1 MRSAAAP
8 TYFPVYQG
16 YCDGAVTA
24 NNPSLVAVS
33 MALAHYP
40 GLRREN
46 IRVRN
51 ETRMHTVCLGK
62 HRQATRL
69 ELEQNQR
76 SIFFTI
82 NMALYT

>member
-46 IRVRN
+46 IRVR
-51 ETRMHTVCLGK
+51 T
-62 HRQATRL
+62 
-69 ELEQNQR
+69 
-76 SIFFTI
+76 
-82 NMALYT
+82 

>member
-1 MRSAAAP
+1 VVDAALRSAAAP

-40 GLRREN
+40 GLRREHV
-46 IRVRN
+46 RVRKPTCVN
-51 ETRMHTVCLGK
+51 SR
-62 HRQATRL
+62 A
-69 ELEQNQR
+69 
-76 SIFFTI
+76 
-82 NMALYT
+82 